1 MADRHTAA
9 ELSAARFQES
19 AKAFGATL
27 LGIGSDPAELAEK
40 NPMRITAIAVAG
52 LVAGTLMTASPAQ
65 ADPSSEVQELQQ
77 QISELHDNWDSLTP
91 DQRNLRIAQL
101 QQQVTTVDRDIQTLP
116 PDQRAAVEAP
126 LVPSTLEL
134 ADLLRKAQASAP
146 QPCVLFFGPPPC
158 GI

>member
-1 MADRHTAA
+1 
-9 ELSAARFQES
+9 
-19 AKAFGATL
+19 L

-91 DQRNLRIAQL
+91 DQRNQRIAQL
-101 QQQVTTVDRDIQTLP
+101 QQQVTTVDRDIQ
-116 PDQRAAVEAP
+116 AP

-134 ADLLRKAQASAP
+134 ADLLRKAQSSAP